1 MIEFFQTVMEYFQT
15 IADDFWKS
23 YDVIRSTMPFLLEG
37 LWMTFKISI
46 ITIFFGSLLGS
57 AIGLL
62 RTMNIL
68 VVNLILGAYIHTLRG
83 TPFLIHL
90 YVVYFILPTT
100 GISWLQLE
108 AFPAAI
114 IALSMYTSTY
124 VAEIVRAAI
133 QAVPRG
139 QSEAARS
146 VGMTYIQ
153 RMRHVVLPQAIA
165 RVIPPLL
172 GQTAVLIKDSSLVS
186 FIGVFE
192 LFGAGL
198 FVYSERLKPNEGYL
212 TVAACYLVI
221 YFVMMHL
228 ANSAQRRLGGGR
240 AAQ

>member
-1 MIEFFQTVMEYFQT
+1 MI
-15 IADDFWKS
+15 
-23 YDVIRSTMPFLLEG
+23 DVIWSTMPFLLEG

-68 VVNLILGAYIHTLRG
+68 AVNLILGAYIHTLRG

-146 VGMTYIQ
+146 VGMTALQTMWY
-153 RMRHVVLPQAIA
+153 VVLPQAA
-165 RVIPPLL
+165 KLMIPPM
-172 GQTAVLIKDSSLVS
+172 GGIYVIIIKGTSIVSVIGIAELVRA
-186 FIGVFE
+186 GEHATQRHPRE
-192 LFGAGL
+192 L
-198 FVYSERLKPNEGYL
+198 
-212 TVAACYLVI
+212 LVI
-221 YFVMMHL
+221 YGMVALMYFVYCYPVLRL
-228 ANSAQRRLGGGR
+228 ARWAEGKFGTVDTTG
-240 AAQ
+240 

>member
-1 MIEFFQTVMEYFQT
+1 MI
-15 IADDFWKS
+15 
-23 YDVIRSTMPFLLEG
+23 DVIWSTMPFLLVG

-46 ITIFFGSLLGS
+46 VTIFFGSIIGG

-62 RTMNIL
+62 RTMNMMA
-68 VVNLILGAYIHTLRG
+68 VNLILGAYIHVLRG

-108 AFPAAI
+108 AFTAAI

-146 VGMTYIQ
+146 VGMTALQNMWY
-153 RMRHVVLPQAIA
+153 VVLPQAA
-165 RVIPPLL
+165 KLMIPPM
-172 GQTAVLIKDSSLVS
+172 GGVYVIIIKGTSIVSVIGIAELVRA
-186 FIGVFE
+186 GEHATQRHPRE
-192 LFGAGL
+192 LM
-198 FVYSERLKPNEGYL
+198 
-212 TVAACYLVI
+212 VI
-221 YFVMMHL
+221 YGMVALMYFAYCYPVLRL
-228 ANSAQRRLGGGR
+228 ARWAEGKFGR
-240 AAQ
+240 VDLPD